1 VNKSLLVEN
10 YILKNVH
17 KNQEGTLSSIKK
29 YKTKIQN
36 KNTKQNK
43 TNKINNNK
51 KTKTKQKPVSS

>member
-51 KTKTKQKPVSS
+51 KNKTKQKPVSS